1 MLSKNQR
8 KMYRKCGKRF
18 GPFSVHSISNKKLC
32 SSASKDVTQI
42 DHVFLLKQYL
52 GSDETKGFVWR
63 KPPPP
68 PHPPSAI
75 NKQLRD
81 TEKIDLPSLT
91 EKQILTEE
99 IFDNYAIN
107 KLLNEIIQIVLV
119 DAMKSSKN
127 LTETYVIL
135 SVLLLQVEWKS
146 HSVWGEKR

>member
-1 MLSKNQR
+1 MKPKVSCEENL
-8 KMYRKCGKRF
+8 
-18 GPFSVHSISNKKLC
+18 
-32 SSASKDVTQI
+32 
-42 DHVFLLKQYL
+42 
-52 GSDETKGFVWR
+52 
-63 KPPPP
+63 PPPP

-107 KLLNEIIQIVLV
+107 KLLNEIIQILLV

-135 SVLLLQVEWKS
+135 SVLLLQVE
-146 HSVWGEKR
+146 

>member
-1 MLSKNQR
+1 M
-8 KMYRKCGKRF
+8 
-18 GPFSVHSISNKKLC
+18 KKT
-32 SSASKDVTQI
+32 S
-42 DHVFLLKQYL
+42 
-52 GSDETKGFVWR
+52 
-63 KPPPP
+63 P
-68 PHPPSAI
+68 PPSAS

-99 IFDNYAIN
+99 IFNNYAIN

-135 SVLLLQVEWKS
+135 SVLLLQVE
-146 HSVWGEKR
+146 

>member
-1 MLSKNQR
+1 MKPKVSCEENL
-8 KMYRKCGKRF
+8 
-18 GPFSVHSISNKKLC
+18 PAP
-32 SSASKDVTQI
+32 SAS
-42 DHVFLLKQYL
+42 
-52 GSDETKGFVWR
+52 
-63 KPPPP
+63 
-68 PHPPSAI
+68 

-99 IFDNYAIN
+99 IFNNYAIN

-135 SVLLLQVEWKS
+135 SVLLLQVE
-146 HSVWGEKR
+146 

>member
-1 MLSKNQR
+1 M
-8 KMYRKCGKRF
+8 
-18 GPFSVHSISNKKLC
+18 KKT
-32 SSASKDVTQI
+32 S
-42 DHVFLLKQYL
+42 
-52 GSDETKGFVWR
+52 
-63 KPPPP
+63 PP

-135 SVLLLQVEWKS
+135 SVLLLQVE
-146 HSVWGEKR
+146 

>member
-52 GSDETKGFVWR
+52 GSDETKGFMWR
-63 KPPPP
+63 KPPPR
-68 PHPPSAI
+68 SAS
-75 NKQLRD
+75 NKQLHD
-81 TEKIDLPSLT
+81 TETIDLPSLT

-99 IFDNYAIN
+99 IFANYAIN

-127 LTETYVIL
+127 LTETYVIW
-135 SVLLLQVEWKS
+135 SVLLLEVEWKS